1 MCGYLTILDTE
12 HSRGASASL
21 SVRASELL
29 DTLEHRG
36 PDQRGIWRGKGG
48 WLGHRRLAIM
58 APEDGLQPIDDGR
71 GVWVSNSEI
80 YNADEIIDDLGVTP
94 ACAADSKAIGPVL
107 QHFGAEGFNKL
118 DGQFAIV
125 HVDPRTGYWIAGRD
139 HMAAY
144 TGSLGVRC

>member
-1 MCGYLTILDTE
+1 MCGFLTILDTE
-12 HSRGASASL
+12 RSGGASGGL

-29 DTLEHRG
+29 DPFAHRG

-80 YNADEIIDDLGVTP
+80 YNADELIDELERRGRR
-94 ACAADSKAIGPVL
+94 AAGSKPVP
-107 QHFGAEGFNKL
+107 
-118 DGQFAIV
+118 V
-125 HVDPRTGYWIAGRD
+125 PWP
-139 HMAAY
+139 MS
-144 TGSLGVRC
+144 GSWCSSR